1 METVKSTLNIPGAC
15 SIELLGGGAFNK
27 LYIVRYAEK
36 EVVARNTGLPV
47 PEVLGFN
54 ADRGNPIG
62 FEWIIMSKVPGRPWA
77 DAWREIPFSA
87 KEELVRQIASFCSE
101 TFAHRFY
108 GIGNLFPGTTPD
120 PGPHLPEPKVA
131 DTSTEAKES
140 VAADGPPS
148 QERPDTDGCFNPHSG
163 PANVGTPSVLGINTV
178 QRIVS
183 SAFIGVDVD
192 PKIPRGPFPTSRERR
207 LNRVLESD
215 PADVGENAND
225 SKTAILGPSTLVEG
239 ERMGKN
245 KESRDSSDDE
255 DNEDGDEDPEEL
267 QSTLEII
274 TKLRAQ
280 MSNFFPPPGGP
291 EFEPSVIYHDDMSRH
306 NILVDDEGALTAVVD
321 WECVSALPLYIAC
334 QYPPFLQGRPRDV
347 EPIKSMYQHDEE
359 GNVVELYW
367 EHLEDYELTQLR
379 RLFLEEMGKL
389 QPEWVSIFNKS
400 QRQRDYDLAV
410 TSCDDTFMIR
420 RILTWLSDLES
431 RADNPK
437 ARMKSYAKVS
447 CKIQIIS
454 GNTQATLLALLDN
467 SFPPVRHED
476 DAAAPGPHVR
486 LPVLVPR
493 AASCSSSCYSFPT
506 RFAEMPGVTTVHHG
520 PRVPRHA
527 VDMPAPAASPPAQA
541 ARPVVRPRVK
551 GRSRGVPDGVPLL
564 SGVGGVN
571 DAADAVVGA
580 RAKLAILAV
589 GTRVVLVMR
598 GGD

>member
-1 METVKSTLNIPGAC
+1 MPPMNFWASNGVRTLWGLEPRWSVDPDQTAIMETVKSTLNIPGAC

-36 EVVARNTGLPV
+36 EVVARVTLPVEPKWKALSEVATMQWVRQNTGLPV

-120 PGPHLPEPKVA
+120 PGPHLPEP
-131 DTSTEAKES
+131 E
-140 VAADGPPS
+140 
-148 QERPDTDGCFNPHSG
+148 
-163 PANVGTPSVLGINTV
+163 
-178 QRIVS
+178 RIVS

-192 PKIPRGPFPTSRERR
+192 PKIPRGPFPTSREWPSVRLDLAESDCRRR

-215 PADVGENAND
+215 PADG
-225 SKTAILGPSTLVEG
+225 
-239 ERMGKN
+239 
-245 KESRDSSDDE
+245 
-255 DNEDGDEDPEEL
+255 
-267 QSTLEII
+267 
-274 TKLRAQ
+274 
-280 MSNFFPPPGGP
+280 SNVQLLPPPGGP

-431 RADNPK
+431 R
-437 ARMKSYAKVS
+437 S
-447 CKIQIIS
+447 
-454 GNTQATLLALLDN
+454 
-467 SFPPVRHED
+467 
-476 DAAAPGPHVR
+476 
-486 LPVLVPR
+486 
-493 AASCSSSCYSFPT
+493 
-506 RFAEMPGVTTVHHG
+506 AE
-520 PRVPRHA
+520 
-527 VDMPAPAASPPAQA
+527 
-541 ARPVVRPRVK
+541 VK
-551 GRSRGVPDGVPLL
+551 GLEERLDDGTL
-564 SGVGGVN
+564 
-571 DAADAVVGA
+571 
-580 RAKLAILAV
+580 
-589 GTRVVLVMR
+589 
-598 GGD
+598 

>member
-1 METVKSTLNIPGAC
+1 MENADDTGSPELPGLKWVRTLWGLEPRWSVEPDVTAIMETVKSALNVRSAC
-15 SIELLGGGAFNK
+15 SIEFLGGGAFNK
-27 LYIVRYAEK
+27 LYIVKNAEK
-36 EVVARNTGLPV
+36 EVVARVTLPVEPKWKTLSEVATMQWVRQNTGLPV

-120 PGPHLPEPKVA
+120 QGPHLPEPEVA

-163 PANVGTPSVLGINTV
+163 PANVGTPSVLGINSV

-192 PKIPRGPFPTSRERR
+192 PKIPRGPFPTSREWLSVRLDLAESDCRRR
-207 LNRVLESD
+207 LNRVLKSD
-215 PADVGENAND
+215 PTDVGENAND
-225 SKTAILGPSTLVEG
+225 SKTATLGPSTLVEEEG
-239 ERMGKN
+239 NGKN
-245 KESRDSSDDE
+245 EESRDSSDVE

-274 TKLRAQ
+274 AKLRAQ
-280 MSNFFPPPGGP
+280 MSNFFPPGGP
-291 EFEPSVIYHDDMSRH
+291 EFEPSAIYHDDMSRH

-379 RLFLEEMGKL
+379 RLFLEEMEKL
-389 QPEWVSIFNKS
+389 RPEWVSIFNAS

-431 RADNPK
+431 RA
-437 ARMKSYAKVS
+437 
-447 CKIQIIS
+447 
-454 GNTQATLLALLDN
+454 
-467 SFPPVRHED
+467 E
-476 DAAAPGPHVR
+476 
-486 LPVLVPR
+486 
-493 AASCSSSCYSFPT
+493 
-506 RFAEMPGVTTVHHG
+506 E
-520 PRVPRHA
+520 
-527 VDMPAPAASPPAQA
+527 
-541 ARPVVRPRVK
+541 VK
-551 GRSRGVPDGVPLL
+551 GLEERLDDGTL
-564 SGVGGVN
+564 
-571 DAADAVVGA
+571 
-580 RAKLAILAV
+580 
-589 GTRVVLVMR
+589 
-598 GGD
+598 